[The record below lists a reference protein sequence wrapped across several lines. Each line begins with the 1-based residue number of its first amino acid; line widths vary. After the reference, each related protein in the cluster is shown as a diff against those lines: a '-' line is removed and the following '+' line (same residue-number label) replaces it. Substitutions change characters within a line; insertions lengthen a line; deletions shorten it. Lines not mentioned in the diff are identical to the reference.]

1 VRRFFRGWESA
12 GVEGAKL
19 EVPSQTV
26 HGLAMSH
33 MSPGARATLTNSFEV
48 HNVTDERAFDFY
60 GAQRPGR
67 SFHWK
72 ISLEYQ

>member
-1 VRRFFRGWESA
+1 
-12 GVEGAKL
+12 
-19 EVPSQTV
+19 
-26 HGLAMSH
+26 MSH
-33 MSPGARATLTNSFEV
+33 VSPGARATLTNSFEV